1 MKQQLEAILAS
12 AKKELSETKTARDL
26 DAVRVKFLGKKGE
39 LTAILK
45 GMKNVAPEERPII
58 GQLVNDVRAA
68 VETALEQ
75 QSELIE
81 RAAMDAKLKS
91 ETLYVT
97 MPIVTA
103 RSCFAAIASVSAIQA
118 SSSSMSV
125 EP

>member
-26 DAVRVKFLGKKGE
+26 DTVRVKFLGKKGE

-91 ETLYVT
+91 ETLDVT
-97 MPIVTA
+97 MPGEEVTLGHKHPLKIGRA
-103 RSCFAAIASVSAIQA
+103 HV
-118 SSSSMSV
+118 
-125 EP
+125 